1 MSPASLSPAS
11 LSPASLSP
19 ASLSPASLSPASLS
33 PESRSSAPADPHV
46 AAESAVHAADSFSR
60 GALQWGYFLLLNA
73 IAGAIAIAFF
83 VSVFY
88 ADGLDPYLMGTY
100 QWLLEHPGVTSAL
113 AFSPLAC
120 SLLVG
125 YGYASRAR
133 KRKKLAAAREAA
145 AKARSVVQDE
155 ANLAVDAEHVAAE

>member
-1 MSPASLSPAS
+1 MSLGTTATNPSASTPHLDSVVSSGLPASQRDEANT
-11 LSPASLSP
+11 A
-19 ASLSPASLSPASLS
+19 
-33 PESRSSAPADPHV
+33 EVEAD
-46 AAESAVHAADSFSR
+46 AAVHPVDTFSR

-73 IAGAIAIAFF
+73 IAGSIAVAFF
-83 VSVFY
+83 IAVIY

-100 QWLLEHPGVTSAL
+100 QWLLAHPGVTSAL

-133 KRKKLAAAREAA
+133 KRKKLAAQRAAQSKVQAEAPQTT
-145 AKARSVVQDE
+145 SS
-155 ANLAVDAEHVAAE
+155 

>member
-1 MSPASLSPAS
+1 MSLGTTATSPSASTPHLDSPVSSERPALQKVDANT
-11 LSPASLSP
+11 
-19 ASLSPASLSPASLS
+19 
-33 PESRSSAPADPHV
+33 
-46 AAESAVHAADSFSR
+46 AEIKGDAAVHAVDTFSR

-73 IAGAIAIAFF
+73 IAGSIAVAFF
-83 VSVFY
+83 IAVIY

-100 QWLLEHPGVTSAL
+100 EWLLAHPGVTSSL

-133 KRKKLAAAREAA
+133 KRKKLAAQRAAQSKVQPEAPQTA
-145 AKARSVVQDE
+145 SSG
-155 ANLAVDAEHVAAE
+155 

>member
-1 MSPASLSPAS
+1 MIVGSTSASDPVSV
-11 LSPASLSP
+11 
-19 ASLSPASLSPASLS
+19 
-33 PESRSSAPADPHV
+33 SSD
-46 AAESAVHAADSFSR
+46 AAEETEGEARGAAEDVHVHAADTYSR
-60 GALQWGYFLLLNA
+60 GALRWGYFLLLNA
-73 IAGAIAIAFF
+73 IAGSVAVAFF

-100 QWLLEHPGVTSAL
+100 EWLLAHPGVTSAL

-133 KRKKLAAAREAA
+133 KRKRLAAERAARAGMADPEISDSTA
-145 AKARSVVQDE
+145 
-155 ANLAVDAEHVAAE
+155 